1 MTSGEHI
8 SDRRVTWPAVVEQW
22 DARVTRELE
31 YQVRYQLDDIAARG
45 GDGPVFKLGNTV
57 GQLSEFFARAG
68 VLHGADG
75 YAWACAQ
82 IAPYLPR
89 AIEQAERLLAED
101 PGLWTASRTRLL
113 SLFNAYRC
121 CGQALPR
128 AAEDDTGH
136 WLSGIAIRIRG
147 QSNAIRLSAACAAVT
162 STHPISVT
170 AFVPGGNYLPKTM
183 KPGQTFGADLLKL
196 LRYLA
201 TAVITGA
208 PAEAVRPAWRSYLE
222 AFPAALAH
230 DPTQTRWEPLLWCA
244 YIMQVRFEQRP
255 AGTVA
260 DELSHLVRSLP

>member
-1 MTSGEHI
+1 MNSGEWTNAPP
-8 SDRRVTWPAVVEQW
+8 TWSATVEQW

-31 YQVRYQLDDIAARG
+31 YQVRYQLDAIAERR

-75 YAWACAQ
+75 YAWACAR

-89 AIEQAERLLAED
+89 AIVQAERLLAEN
-101 PGLWTASRTRLL
+101 PGLWTASRIDLL

-128 AAEDDTGH
+128 EAEADTGH

-147 QSNAIRLSAACAAVT
+147 QATTLRRSAACAAVT
-162 STHPISVT
+162 SAHPIEVT
-170 AFVPGGNYLPKTM
+170 AFVPGGHYLPKTI
-183 KPGQTFGADLLKL
+183 KPGQTFGADLPKL

-201 TAVITGA
+201 TAVTVGA

-222 AFPAALAH
+222 AFPMALVH
-230 DPTQTRWEPLLWCA
+230 DPFLTHWEHLLWCA
-244 YIMQVRFEQRP
+244 YIVQVRFEQRP

-260 DELSHLVRSLP
+260 DELSRLVRSLP